1 MNFKLINE
9 LIDEAGEGEGLAVS
23 FLRCLAMCVRARV
36 SGLASGAALRE
47 GTQFTCFTGT
57 KVHILTPKEL
67 REAVRWALM
76 SLRRSSGALALA
88 ALEHAQA
95 LLLLLPRCVCACLE
109 ESSGA
114 TPSQAQMSAV
124 ASAVMGQVP

>member
-1 MNFKLINE
+1 M
-9 LIDEAGEGEGLAVS
+9 S
-23 FLRCLAMCVRARV
+23 FLRCLAMCVRTRV

-47 GTQFTCFTGT
+47 GTQFTCFIGT
-57 KVHILTPKEL
+57 KVQILTPEEL
-67 REAVRWALM
+67 WEAVRWALM

-95 LLLLLPRCVCACLE
+95 LLLLLPRCVCARLE
-109 ESSGA
+109 CSGA

-124 ASAVMGQVP
+124 ASAVMGQVPY